1 MAGKKKT
8 LRLSCP
14 LAEETKGRKPSA
26 VPLFF
31 APAIGDA
38 LIRDTIISLHNNGRT
53 RLHLLIVQRSRCS
66 ASSAGLYALCL
77 APPGTSLKGHSCLLL
92 CVFTFDC
99 LMITPEFAAR
109 QDAHLPKNESGAEK
123 VSVISPTGF
132 LRCAKTRRAR
142 SGHGVSLSKPR
153 RVSPPVRRKKVQ
165 SFSQATCA
173 AEKILLGLQTCAPS
187 ASGGQR
193 VRCSQAANPFV
204 KKAMLF

>member
-1 MAGKKKT
+1 
-8 LRLSCP
+8 
-14 LAEETKGRKPSA
+14 
-26 VPLFF
+26 
-31 APAIGDA
+31 
-38 LIRDTIISLHNNGRT
+38 
-53 RLHLLIVQRSRCS
+53 
-66 ASSAGLYALCL
+66 
-77 APPGTSLKGHSCLLL
+77 
-92 CVFTFDC
+92 
-99 LMITPEFAAR
+99 MITPEFAAR
-109 QDAHLPKNESGAEK
+109 QGTHSPKNESGAGN
-123 VSVISPTGF
+123 SFGDFTNRLSP
-132 LRCAKTRRAR
+132 LCKKTRRAR